1 MRFTLLVGGSGGQG
15 GMSMGMTLAESA
27 VKGGKHASFMPLY
40 GPEQRGGAAKCT
52 VIISDEPIISP
63 LPLKTDGLI
72 AMNEASYK
80 KYIKELRPGG
90 LLVRNSSRSTSAIK
104 RDDIRVLEIPADDI
118 AVELGSSKIAGIVLI
133 GAMLGF
139 SNMMDPKMLMD
150 SLEEKFESKGDAIV
164 DLNRRALYKGVEL
177 GTKAAAG

>member
-63 LPLKTDGLI
+63 LPLKKIGR
-72 AMNEASYK
+72 ASCR
-80 KYIKELRPGG
+80 E
-90 LLVRNSSRSTSAIK
+90 
-104 RDDIRVLEIPADDI
+104 RV
-118 AVELGSSKIAGIVLI
+118 
-133 GAMLGF
+133 
-139 SNMMDPKMLMD
+139 
-150 SLEEKFESKGDAIV
+150 
-164 DLNRRALYKGVEL
+164 
-177 GTKAAAG
+177 